1 MVEVKDDKLLE
12 LEIKDFIEAQTQ
24 INRLI
29 EINEQVYKHKFLDEN
44 LKEILMQSLIR
55 KTEEWVEKRKG
66 ALDAIKANLQS

>member
-1 MVEVKDDKLLE
+1 MVEVKDEKLLE

-29 EINEQVYKHKFLDEN
+29 EINEQVYKHKFLDKDF
-44 LKEILMQSLIR
+44 KEFLMQSLIR
-55 KTEEWVEKRKG
+55 KTEEWVEKRKE